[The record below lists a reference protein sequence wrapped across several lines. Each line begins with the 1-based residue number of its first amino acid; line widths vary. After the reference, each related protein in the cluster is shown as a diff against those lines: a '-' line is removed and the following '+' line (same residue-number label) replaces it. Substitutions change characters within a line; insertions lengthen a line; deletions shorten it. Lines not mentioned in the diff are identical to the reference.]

1 MKPIAEPQVEP
12 RHFGIEG
19 HKAGTRSKGMEVM
32 GKHRGKSS
40 WSFDASGWVWTALTL
55 VRLVGVDKLISLV
68 QTLLGS

>member
-1 MKPIAEPQVEP
+1 
-12 RHFGIEG
+12 
-19 HKAGTRSKGMEVM
+19 M